1 MTYFFGACRL
11 FHPTSQVTTTPNLMI
26 CTLVEPSVARPTH
39 TGEDCTEPWREL
51 GAAGSGAGVSSRVSR
66 ARSPPARL
74 NHFVRNFA
82 EKRVQKNR
90 APIPS
95 CPEHP
100 NYESGIQTLYFLLAP
115 TPQLVLAPNKS
126 QDLGASAVFD
136 KVGGENRAWRKDRT
150 ANHSFLLEIKCVKQP
165 SRLTVLSFFP
175 FAPATHPRHT

>member
-1 MTYFFGACRL
+1 MESSSGDQPKEHRVMEQPVQPVQDAGPYGPTGPWTDYRASGARVFGPTGPLDRFAGRL
-11 FHPTSQVTTTPNLMI
+11 RPALVTTTPNLMV

-39 TGEDCTEPWREL
+39 TGEDCNEPWREL

-74 NHFVRNFA
+74 NHFAMNFK

-100 NYESGIQTLYFLLAP
+100 NYEKVIQT
-115 TPQLVLAPNKS
+115 
-126 QDLGASAVFD
+126 
-136 KVGGENRAWRKDRT
+136 
-150 ANHSFLLEIKCVKQP
+150 
-165 SRLTVLSFFP
+165 
-175 FAPATHPRHT
+175 